1 MWERARNVDSLNL
14 SQPMVADADLRP
26 NLKAAVL
33 DSFGFLPQKQKG
45 PLWLGMAQACLTR
58 KIGVQGI
65 LS

>member
-14 SQPMVADADLRP
+14 GQPMVADADLNP

-45 PLWLGMAQACLTR
+45 LCGWELLRP
-58 KIGVQGI
+58 V
-65 LS
+65 